1 MLWDVSTATPVARL
15 EGHQYQVTSVVVSP
29 SGHVISS
36 SLDGTIR
43 VWKATVDTASSASA
57 SDNNNNNMEMMTCV
71 HVLQGHHEGAV
82 LSLLLLPSGDLLS
95 GGGDQTIRVWKGLLS
110 ASDRRGG
117 SETTTAEVTCAAT
130 IQAHSDSVRSLAL
143 LPHSLGVVSASH
155 DMSLKVWTLD
165 AEPLAEL
172 VGHTALVYSVAACDP
187 SSPKSN
193 SNIADDGGG
202 GGPSSSNAANSTADG
217 VGVLIASG
225 SEDNTAR
232 LWHIDG
238 SCLQAI
244 EHPGNIWD
252 VAFLENGDV
261 VTACSDG
268 VARVWTT
275 SAQRRAGPDVVAGY
289 EAGMNARKEA
299 AAGASGNG
307 AGGDG
312 AAAGGLPGGL
322 KIQDPSI
329 LQTPGAKDGQTVVVR
344 EGGAG
349 VAYSWNTTAA
359 KWERIGEVVGASNT
373 LKKSYLGLEY
383 DFVFDVDVA
392 EGAPP
397 LKLPLNV
404 GDNPYAVAEKFIF
417 DNNLPTTYQE
427 QIVQFIIQNTGGAV
441 QPPPIG
447 GGGGFVDPFTG
458 ANAYVPP
465 PPVSGIM
472 SNGGGGAPSSS
483 AATATMATTTATG
496 GGVDPYTGSQSSV
509 KKCIPAR
516 HYLLY
521 DTPLINGAA
530 VKKKILEFNDQLS
543 EEQFKF
549 QGNDEVSLLSLIDSV
564 AQQQQQWSDG
574 GLHVL
579 KKMIS
584 SWPVENVFPA
594 LDIARLAVLNPEA
607 TGKLLLKDNS
617 MKLDICSVIAAASA
631 ADAPMASQLTAM
643 KFLANLTASF
653 TAVQWVQSSASSL
666 LDAIGPLASVGAK
679 KVRLALA
686 AVLFNLAVMLSKL
699 PSDELET
706 KFKLIG
712 VAIKLME
719 TVVADNNNNNN
730 NNDDD
735 DDVEMCWRAIVAAGS
750 PLDHSKVRAAGRE
763 MGLHNSAAKCAGNM
777 GVGKVGSAAQELEV
791 LIRL

>member
-1 MLWDVSTATPVARL
+1 MKC
-15 EGHQYQVTSVVVSP
+15 
-29 SGHVISS
+29 I
-36 SLDGTIR
+36 
-43 VWKATVDTASSASA
+43 
-57 SDNNNNNMEMMTCV
+57 

-82 LSLLLLPSGDLLS
+82 LSLLLLPNGDLLS

-110 ASDRRGG
+110 S
-117 SETTTAEVTCAAT
+117 EVTCAAT
-130 IQAHSDSVRSLAL
+130 IQAHSDSVRALAL

-172 VGHTALVYSVAACDP
+172 VGHTALVYSVAAYDP
-187 SSPKSN
+187 NSN
-193 SNIADDGGG
+193 SSFSNNNIDQDGGGGGGG
-202 GGPSSSNAANSTADG
+202 GGPSSSSAANSGAGG
-217 VGVLIASG
+217 VGVLIVSG

-232 LWHIDG
+232 FWDIDG

-261 VTACSDG
+261 VTGCSDG
-268 VARVWTT
+268 VARVWTA
-275 SAQRRAGPDVVAGY
+275 SAQRKAAPDIVAGY
-289 EAGMNARKEA
+289 EAGMKAREEA
-299 AAGASGNG
+299 AAAAGSGDG

-312 AAAGGLPGGL
+312 AAAGSGGGLPGGL
-322 KIQDPSI
+322 KIQDPNI
-329 LQTPGAKDGQTVVVR
+329 LQSPGSKDGQTVVVR
-344 EGGAG
+344 ERGAG
-349 VAYSWNTTAA
+349 IAYSWDAAAA
-359 KWERIGEVVGASNT
+359 KWERIGEVVGASNA
-373 LKKSYLGLEY
+373 LKKFYLGQEY

-404 GDNPYAVAEKFIF
+404 GDNPYAVAEKFLF

-441 QPPPIG
+441 QPSPIG
-447 GGGGFVDPFTG
+447 GGEFVDPFTG
-458 ANAYVPP
+458 ANAYVPR
-465 PPVSGIM
+465 PPVSGV
-472 SNGGGGAPSSS
+472 SNGGGAPSLSS
-483 AATATMATTTATG
+483 AAATMATTTATG

-509 KKCIPAR
+509 EKHIPAR

-521 DTPLINGAA
+521 DVPLNGVA
-530 VKKKILEFNDQLS
+530 VKKKILELNDQLS
-543 EEQFKF
+543 EEQFKLK
-549 QGNDEVSLLSLIDSV
+549 GDDEVSLVSLIDS
-564 AQQQQQWSDG
+564 AAEQQQQQWSDG

-584 SWPVENVFPA
+584 TWPVGSVFPA
-594 LDIARLAVLNPEA
+594 LDIARLVVLNPGA
-607 TGKLLLKDNS
+607 TGKLLLKDNNNN
-617 MKLDICSVIAAASA
+617 KLDLCSVIAAASA

-643 KFLANLTASF
+643 KFLSNLTASLA
-653 TAVQWVQSSASSL
+653 AVQWVQSSASNL

-686 AVLFNLAVMLSKL
+686 TVLFNLAVMLSKL

-712 VAIKLME
+712 VAVKLME
-719 TVVADNNNNNN
+719 TVVAENNSSSSN
-730 NNDDD
+730 NNDD
-735 DDVEMCWRAIVAAGS
+735 VETCWRAIVAAGT

-763 MGLHNSAAKCAGNM
+763 MGLHNSATKCAAGS
-777 GVGKVGSAAQELEV
+777 GLGGGKVGSAVKELEV